1 MTDLIPLDVALME
14 VQHEMDEMER
24 ERAVKLQ
31 QILRSLGAYSAL
43 GMASLFGAKRI
54 SLAIQ
59 NHDARAICQILG
71 VKRANTFGKERL
83 EWIKALQCE
92 LVALSF
98 LGRIHDTEK
107 CLVISGDAIIE
118 LTDRVLKNI
127 K

>member
-14 VQHEMDEMER
+14 VQHEMNEVER
-24 ERAVKLQ
+24 ERAFKLQ
-31 QILRSLGAYSAL
+31 QILRILGVYVTL
-43 GMASLFGAKRI
+43 GMTSFQAKRI

-59 NHDARAICQILG
+59 NDDAKSICRILD
-71 VKRANTFGKERL
+71 VKCDEGTL
-83 EWIKALQCE
+83 EGIKTLQCE
-92 LVALSF
+92 LVAFSF
-98 LGRIHDTEK
+98 IGRIHDTEK